1 MYGAWITVSTA
12 LVFPRAPEDENMLP
26 QYSPMIGTML
36 AIMLS
41 WQANAQEPN
50 LNTIVAT
57 VNDTTLT
64 VGHVLDIKRRLPDQ
78 YQNLGSDVLFANIV
92 DQLVQQQILASSF
105 KKDPEWVSIT
115 MENERRNILST
126 IIIDNIS
133 EKAVSDKILKTA
145 YLQKYDKNKE
155 EKEYKASHI
164 LVDTK
169 EKAEGLI
176 KLLEGGASFGELA
189 IEYSIGPSGPGGG
202 DLGWFKKGQM
212 VAPFEDAVLNME
224 IGTYSRPVQTQFG
237 FHLIQLD
244 DHRKILPPKFE
255 DVRSNLEIELQNL
268 AIDTYL
274 RELTVN
280 ANVIMPKTPIDFTKF
295 LTLDLQVK

>member
-1 MYGAWITVSTA
+1 MSTA
-12 LVFPRAPEDENMLP
+12 PVFPRAPEDENMLP
-26 QYSPMIGTML
+26 QRSLMIATML
-36 AIMLS
+36 ATMLS

-78 YQNLGSDVLFANIV
+78 YQNVGSDILFTNIV

-126 IIIDNIS
+126 IIIDDIS
-133 EKAVSDKILKTA
+133 EKAVSDEILKTT
-145 YLQKYDKNKE
+145 YLQKYDKNKAG
-155 EKEYKASHI
+155 KEYKASHI
-164 LVDTK
+164 LVDTM
-169 EKAEGLI
+169 EKAEGLVR
-176 KLLEGGASFGELA
+176 LLEGGASFGELA
-189 IEYSIGPSGPGGG
+189 KEYSIGPSGPGGG

-212 VAPFEDAVLNME
+212 VKPFETAVLDME

-244 DHRKILPPKFE
+244 GRRKILPPKFE
-255 DVRSNLEIELQNL
+255 DVRGNLEIELQNL

-274 RELTVN
+274 RELMIN
-280 ANVIMPKTPIDFTKF
+280 ADVIMPKTPIDFTKL

>member
-1 MYGAWITVSTA
+1 
-12 LVFPRAPEDENMLP
+12 MLP
-26 QYSPMIGTML
+26 QHSLMIATML

-41 WQANAQEPN
+41 WQAKAQEPN

-78 YQNLGSDVLFANIV
+78 YQNVGSDILFTNIV

-126 IIIDNIS
+126 IIIDDIS
-133 EKAVSDKILKTA
+133 EKAVSDEILKTA

-155 EKEYKASHI
+155 GKEYKASHI
-164 LVDTK
+164 LVDTM
-169 EKAEGLI
+169 EKAKGLVR
-176 KLLEGGASFGELA
+176 LLEGGASFGELA
-189 IEYSIGPSGPGGG
+189 KEYSIGPSGPGGG

-212 VAPFEDAVLNME
+212 VKPFETAVLDME

-244 DHRKILPPKFE
+244 GRRKILPPKFE
-255 DVRSNLEIELQNL
+255 DVRGNLEIELQNL

-274 RELTVN
+274 RELMIN
-280 ANVIMPKTPIDFTKF
+280 ADVIMPKTPIDFTKL